1 MLLEN
6 ASNSGEYCSCE
17 RLVEDALGEI
27 RGLDDGVTGVSLRPS
42 LARRL
47 LRSGGLSCAVLCA
60 RLLAAP
66 GLGLADGSEG
76 ETLVAP
82 IVVCERDLLEIRT
95 GGASSG
101 EMPRE
106 GGERDSWLR
115 LTGDVSDVA
124 VDVEL
129 LVTDESWEEVVV
141 ENDVKDGLVA
151 NGGGES
157 VINAV

>member
-1 MLLEN
+1 MLRLSFSFLLITSGSTKVLLEN

-115 LTGDVSDVA
+115 LTGV
-124 VDVEL
+124 L
-129 LVTDESWEEVVV
+129 PIVV
-141 ENDVKDGLVA
+141 
-151 NGGGES
+151 
-157 VINAV
+157 